1 MDSLKIK
8 NVTYS
13 LHGWQAS
20 FLEAVLARG
29 GRRLAPVIEGAWRR
43 GSRLDGWDECFDLNR
58 WLDAFEEC
66 GVDPAF
72 YANRELGENEIT
84 PWDHIFSGVTKQ
96 YLRSEYERSLRG
108 EPTPDCKAGC
118 RNCGAL
124 SLTGVKCDV

>member
-1 MDSLKIK
+1 
-8 NVTYS
+8 
-13 LHGWQAS
+13 
-20 FLEAVLARG
+20 
-29 GRRLAPVIEGAWRR
+29 APVIEGAWRR